1 MRQLSPSAGLVSLLF
16 VVEIARP
23 SLAQITPAADG
34 TGTLVNLVGGQFT
47 ITGGTTSGTN
57 LFHSFQ
63 QFGLTATQT
72 ANFSVSP
79 AIQTI
84 LGRVTGGDASIINGG
99 IQVTGSNANL
109 YLMNPAGIVFGS
121 NASLNV
127 PATFTATT
135 ANGIGF
141 SGGWFSASGSNNYAT
156 LTGEPQQLAFTM
168 DQPGA
173 IVNHAPLTLGF
184 SQNLVLAGGTVANPG
199 AIGDIGT
206 RSGSG
211 KVLLTAV
218 PGSRLVRINLTDSPL
233 SLEIEPTTGV
243 ASLPNAWALPI
254 LSLPNLLTGG
264 GAGNANGLTV
274 DGSGQ
279 VMLTGSGASITP
291 GDVVT
296 QDLVANGVTL
306 AAAGSVKTGH
316 ILTSNDFVSGV
327 RISATT
333 GDVIVNSIDSG
344 TLGIDI
350 FAAGQFQARGTV
362 AFPGYSTGMDRYI
375 DFDSQLLPFL
385 VSKTGA
391 TAAELEA
398 VIRASS
404 PFAVRVQ
411 SQVPVSVRSIVGEIR
426 IRFGGGT
433 GSPITLSDGV
443 TLQGESPFVLGP
455 RVTAGSGDRYLPFD
469 PTDNFA
475 TFATSPFSLRINETY
490 GLATLPV
497 ATSGTVGAITRTV
510 ITDGSFVV
518 SIQDRVFNPVVP
530 GGGGGTPGGG
540 GSTPGGSPGSSPG
553 GETPS
558 GRPGTGIETSAAQT
572 IERQLTQ
579 GARPNPCETPGSTG
593 GRTRSPQIPLEQL
606 NQSLTATT
614 ATPCANPDD
623 SEILKILEGGPT
635 SERLHR
641 LLLWSNQMLQPR

>member
-1 MRQLSPSAGLVSLLF
+1 MRPLFSSARFVSLLAM
-16 VVEIARP
+16 VAIAQP
-23 SLAQITPAADG
+23 GLAQITPAADG

-47 ITGGTTSGTN
+47 ITGGTTSSTN

-72 ANFSVSP
+72 ANFSVNP

-84 LGRVTGGDASIINGG
+84 LGRVTGGDASVINGL
-99 IQVTGSNANL
+99 IQITGSNANL

-121 NASLNV
+121 SASLNV

-141 SGGWFSASGSNNYAT
+141 SGGWFSASGSNNYPA
-156 LTGEPQQLAFTM
+156 LTGAPQQLAFTM
-168 DQPGA
+168 EQPAA
-173 IVNHAPLTLGF
+173 IVNHASLTLGVD
-184 SQNLVLAGGTVANPG
+184 QKLVLVGGTVANPG
-199 AIGDIGT
+199 AIGDFGM
-206 RSGSG
+206 RFGSG
-211 KVLLTAV
+211 KVLLTAI
-218 PGSRLVRINLTDSPL
+218 PGSRLVRVNLTDSPL
-233 SLEIEPTTGV
+233 SLEIEPTTG
-243 ASLPNAWALPI
+243 ATSLPNAWELPI
-254 LSLPNLLTGG
+254 LSLPTLLTGG

-279 VMLTGSGASITP
+279 VALTGSGVSITP
-291 GDVVT
+291 GDIVT

-316 ILTSNDFVSGV
+316 ILTSNDFISGV

-362 AFPGYSTGMDRYI
+362 TFSGYSTGMNRYI
-375 DFDSQLLPFL
+375 DFDPQLLPFL

-398 VIRASS
+398 VIRASN
-404 PFAVRVQ
+404 PFAVRVK
-411 SQVPVSVRSIVGEIR
+411 SEVPVSVRSVVGEIR

-455 RVTAGSGDRYLPFD
+455 RVTASSGDRYLPFD
-469 PTDNFA
+469 PTDTFA
-475 TFATSPFSLRINETY
+475 TFATTPFSLRIHETY
-490 GLATLPV
+490 GLATLTV
-497 ATSGTVGAITRTV
+497 AGSGTVGAISRTV
-510 ITDGSFVV
+510 VTDGSFVV
-518 SIQDRVFNPVVP
+518 SIQDRVFNPVIP
-530 GGGGGTPGGG
+530 GVGGRTPGGG
-540 GSTPGGSPGSSPG
+540 GSNPSGSPG

-558 GRPGTGIETSAAQT
+558 GRSGSGIETSAAQT

-579 GARPNPCETPGSTG
+579 GDRPTPCETTGSTG

-606 NQSLTATT
+606 NQPLTATT

-623 SEILKILEGGPT
+623 SEILKILEISPPLQQ
-635 SERLHR
+635 LH
-641 LLLWSNQMLQPR
+641 W